1 MKGSMLGVLVALLL
15 AALLAWFAWEGFH
28 TLTWRVRYL
37 APAFFSGVVVGG
49 IVVGLATRR

>member
-1 MKGSMLGVLVALLL
+1 MKGSTLGVLVALLL

-28 TLTWRVRYL
+28 TLTWRLRYL